1 MIQFF
6 EEDNIEELLA
16 VENYRGSVARTTDD
30 SVVSIDNSDYPDDD
44 EDDIIAQ
51 WYESLWY

>member
-6 EEDNIEELLA
+6 EEDNVEEILA

-30 SVVSIDNSDYPDDD
+30 TVSIDDSDCPDDD
-44 EDDIIAQ
+44 EDEIVAR